1 MPLSKYPIEIPL
13 GGAVD
18 EGNVPEIVQP
28 PLVLEAEDCASIKG
42 GAYQKRD
49 EISRDGSAAPDGSY
63 ALQSA
68 SSGVYIANADT
79 VQRRE
84 GASSADSEVHPGSR
98 RNIERT
104 VLGDS
109 PQVQWWHDTA
119 EQGGVIAA
127 VWTETGL
134 TLPGNKSNI
143 SAGATASVGISP
155 ETPDVPPGCWGSSE
169 FLWNDPAA
177 VGVPA
182 LNLGGEARLDARLW
196 FATYDAVTKEQL
208 GPAKDITRFG
218 EIFSVPTSAAGEPAP
233 FAMMPR
239 VRAVPGTSLWCIGV
253 NGMPRNGAIPWAR
266 PATVSPPGVSLGAN
280 AYRTGDYGVLN
291 GNLNMGYRVYLVD
304 SNGDFQTAEIG
315 PGPGEGGDIET
326 LFELFYVGSQLYTLT
341 YQDNSDL
348 LAPGNPFPP
357 PPTGNVGTRLIADAE
372 YKIREW
378 TGMTIP
384 APPLLVA
391 TVTRTLETETV
402 AVPPS
407 PIPSGAVRSL
417 PSGMYYITVAGAERL
432 QVVLSDGDLDDFTLA
447 PLAYNATTTFAA
459 LMDTMKCEPIRT
471 RGLPN
476 DPVDAGGAGDPD
488 ALWQYFPTTTDC
500 MKGWTGTS
508 SFLVQRPG
516 GGFWLG
522 LQCQRMVD
530 YPGGEPSPLL
540 SPAIPSLPW
549 LEGYRVPGPLPGL
562 TPAENLALRQRWEY
576 DQTLGGVPYSVPVIL
591 HFFLDD
597 DFIVDESSAGV
608 TVGSRIMTDAVVYD
622 GEPVVGIE
630 APVPSGAVSS
640 YCFGPTL
647 SGVAGSRISADAQL
661 PSFVVAR
668 RVEAGGDNE
677 DGDRAAARLVAMATY
692 AELSS
697 NPGTCIHNFCAH
709 KSGMYVTD
717 AGELAF
723 SVDVFGA
730 RLDPNSFSSLWT
742 ASLQSGANIAY
753 TIYGAPAPYFGYQ
766 PCLRGDLLALTR
778 GAGHLVALSDLQ
790 ANPKAASS
798 EQAIFGGSAPFSSA
812 GPAST
817 AAAPF
822 LQNWVRWPRL
832 QREKSEREQP
842 AYRQWDIGFQ
852 LPDPIPAPTDQDDL
866 TQWDI
871 QAYSHVVWYD
881 ESPAQHRSLPSQGFF
896 PGSNFTPATYGNV
909 DSTYNNIEYHY
920 CPIPWELM
928 GVPFEQQMGTE
939 AYLAL
944 VGVSATGVTD
954 PPLSPIPTEIGTTPQ
969 PLVHSSVDF
978 QQLVSRGSTALR
990 GTGQALYTDAGEL
1003 GAGPLPGV
1011 KDLCATTTRVW
1022 AVGMSEPGRV
1032 FYSKLRRPGYSTE
1045 WNGNLYLDVA
1055 DPEPLT
1061 AVAGLPDGRMLF
1073 FTAHAVYYSLGEG
1086 PSDTGQGAGFS
1097 QPSLL
1102 SDDVGCVDARTIAV
1116 GDFGVMFKGDR
1127 GYYVVD
1133 RALSLTFAG
1142 LPYEDTAVGPVSS
1155 AAVDG
1160 VRSEVLLCRT
1170 DGQPRG
1176 AFVYNYLR
1184 GQWSTFTAPWGD
1196 CYDATSRNGRPLALG
1211 DTPGAPGRSLW
1222 TPDLLPARADNGD
1235 PDALQ
1240 ALRTGWL
1247 AMGKI
1252 QGFGRV
1258 WEAQLTGSRP
1268 TLSLSGLRVEVLYD
1282 YDLTPAEVYDFD
1294 DVGSDPFKVRFRPRR
1309 QKCEAIAFRFS
1320 EYVPSG
1326 ADPEECTGWR
1336 LEMCTVLAGV
1346 KAGLDKVAVTVRS
1359 S

>member
-1 MPLSKYPIEIPL
+1 MPLSKYPIEVPL
-13 GGAVD
+13 GGAVN
-18 EGNVPEIVQP
+18 EGDVPEIVQP
-28 PLVLEAEDCASIKG
+28 PRILEAEDCVSIKG

-49 EISRDGSAAPDGSY
+49 EITRLGSVQPEGSY

-68 SSGVYIANADT
+68 SSGVYIANPDT
-79 VQRRE
+79 VQRVE
-84 GASSADSEVHPGSR
+84 GASSALSEVHPGSR

-104 VLGDS
+104 VMGDS

-119 EQGGVIAA
+119 EQDGVIAA

-143 SAGATASVGISP
+143 GAAFGVGIPP

-169 FLWNDPAA
+169 FLWNDPAV
-177 VGVPA
+177 VGTPA
-182 LNLGGEARLDARLW
+182 LNFGGEARLDARLW

-218 EIFSVPTSAAGEPAP
+218 EIFSVPTSATGEPAP

-253 NGMPRNGAIPWAR
+253 NGMPRNGAIPWSR
-266 PATVSPPGVSLGAN
+266 PSTTSPPGISIGAN

-315 PGPGEGGDIET
+315 PTAGGDVET
-326 LFELFYVGSQLYTLT
+326 LFEFFYVGSQLYTLT

-348 LAPGNPFPP
+348 LAPGNPIPP
-357 PPTGNVGTRLIADAE
+357 PPTGNVGTRVIADAQ

-378 TGMTIP
+378 IGMTNP
-384 APPLLVA
+384 APPLLSA
-391 TVTRTLETETV
+391 TVTRNLETETV
-402 AVPPS
+402 PVAPS
-407 PIPSGAVRSL
+407 PIASGAVRSL
-417 PSGMYYITVAGAERL
+417 PSGMYYITVAGVERL
-432 QVVLSDGDLDDFTLA
+432 QVVLSDGDLDDFTLS
-447 PLAYNATTTFAA
+447 PLAYNATTSFAG
-459 LMDTMKCEPIRT
+459 LMATMKCEPIRT

-500 MKGWTGTS
+500 MKGWTGPS
-508 SFLVQRPG
+508 SFLVERPE

-530 YPGGEPSPLL
+530 YPGGPPGGIV
-540 SPAIPSLPW
+540 SPALPFTHW
-549 LEGYRVPGPLPGL
+549 LEGYRVPGPFPGL
-562 TPAENLALRQRWEY
+562 TDAENLDIRQRWEY
-576 DQTLGGVPYSVPVIL
+576 NQTLGGVPYSVPVIL
-591 HFFLDD
+591 HFFLDA

-608 TVGSRIMTDAVVYD
+608 TVGSRIMTDATVYD

-640 YCFGPTL
+640 YCFGPAL
-647 SGVAGSRISADAQL
+647 SGSTTARVSGDAQL

-668 RVEAGGDNE
+668 RVDAGGDNE

-697 NPGTCIHNFCAH
+697 NPATCIHNFCAH
-709 KSGMYVTD
+709 KSAMYVSA

-730 RLDPNSFSSLWT
+730 RLDPTSFSSLWT
-742 ASLQSGANIAY
+742 PTLQSGANTSY
-753 TIYGAPAPYFGYQ
+753 TVYSDPAPYPAYQ
-766 PCLRGDLLALTR
+766 PALKGDLLALTR
-778 GAGHLVALSDLQ
+778 GAGHLVALSDLE
-790 ANPKAASS
+790 ANPKTASS

-832 QREKSEREQP
+832 QREQYERDRQVV
-842 AYRQWDIGFQ
+842 YVQWDIGFQ
-852 LPDPIPAPTDQDDL
+852 LPVPIPAPVNQDHQ

-871 QAYSHVVWYD
+871 QVYSHVVWYD
-881 ESPAQHRSLPSQGFF
+881 ESPAQHRSLPAQGFF
-896 PGSNFTPATYGNV
+896 PGYNFTPQNLIST
-909 DSTYNNIEYHY
+909 DSTYNNVEYHY

-939 AYLAL
+939 AYVAI
-944 VGVSATGVTD
+944 VAVEATDIDT
-954 PPLSPIPTEIGTTPQ
+954 PTLSPLPTEIGVTPQ
-969 PLVHSSVDF
+969 PLLPPSDDF
-978 QQLVSRGSTALR
+978 QQLVSRGSSALR
-990 GTGQALYTDAGEL
+990 GTGQVLYTDAGEL
-1003 GAGPLPGV
+1003 AAGPLPGV
-1011 KDLCATTTRVW
+1011 RDLRATTTRVW
-1022 AVGMSEPGRV
+1022 AVGMAEPGRV

-1073 FTAHAVYYSLGEG
+1073 FTAHAIYYSLGEG

-1097 QPSLL
+1097 QPALL
-1102 SDDVGCVDARTIAV
+1102 SDDVGCGDPRTIAV

-1133 RALSLTFAG
+1133 RALSLSFAG

-1155 AAVDG
+1155 AVVDG
-1160 VRSEVLLCRT
+1160 VRSEVLMYRAE
-1170 DGQPRG
+1170 GQPSG

-1184 GQWSTFTAPWGD
+1184 DQWSAFSAPWPA
-1196 CYDATSRNGRPLALG
+1196 CYDATSRDGRPLVLAENQTATFL
-1211 DTPGAPGRSLW
+1211 SLW
-1222 TPDLLPARADNGD
+1222 IPGVTPAPADNGS

-1240 ALRTGWL
+1240 VLRTGWL

-1258 WEAQLTGSRP
+1258 WEVQLTGSRLP
-1268 TLSLSGLRVEVLYD
+1268 LSLSGLRVEVLYD

-1294 DVGSDPFKVRFRPRR
+1294 SVGGDPFKVRFRPRK

-1320 EYVPSG
+1320 EYVPAA
-1326 ADPEECTGWR
+1326 ADPEECVGWR

-1346 KAGLDKVAVTVRS
+1346 KAGLDKVAVTARS